1 MEDILIVP
9 VDVPEMGD
17 HRLKSWAK
25 IITNVDESL
34 ATGWAYDGEFV
45 AVGGIQ
51 DLEVGSVLMVYGE
64 KGSRTNPHPVV
75 GVFRVNNDSTLS
87 NEGDASG
94 KAWARTLRD
103 KTAELL
109 VEVLVA
115 EKLHWSPDLM
125 RYSDSAL
132 TEEQDR
138 RKNLPE
144 A

>member
-1 MEDILIVP
+1 MELLIVP

-34 ATGWAYDGEFV
+34 STGWAFDGEFV

-75 GVFRVNNDSTLS
+75 GVFRINSDSTLS
-87 NEGDASG
+87 QEVNATG
-94 KAWARTLRD
+94 KAWARTVRD

-109 VEVLVA
+109 MTEFTPMKM
-115 EKLHWSPDLM
+115 EWSPELM
-125 RYSDSAL
+125 RYSEAAL
-132 TEEQDR
+132 SEELER
-138 RKNLPE
+138 RRGLPT
-144 A
+144 